1 MAAEADMDLRYIHI
15 KGANN
20 VVADV
25 LSRWQGRPEQWQL
38 LYTHIKKPLW
48 LDVSHDLLDID
59 PEL

>member
-1 MAAEADMDLRYIHI
+1 MDLCYVHI

-48 LDVSHDLLDID
+48 LDVSHDLRDID